1 MSRWLNNGT
10 ESCHQIKVF
19 HVTLRQNAKRW
30 NKILDYCLHI
40 MCKVWLCTNTES
52 RKFDFVEF
60 NIHTI
65 SIVIYRNTIE
75 RIPNISHACRWV
87 SQFCHA
93 RGQLDSEQNTKDIVR
108 TFYYTAA
115 EVNLLLSCQLRCIIC
130 CNRIKEFSRMY
141 LNQFCFHWIG
151 VCSKSTIIQS

>member
-1 MSRWLNNGT
+1 LSKQSLNLLESFMSRWLNNGT

-65 SIVIYRNTIE
+65 SIVIYRNTRE
-75 RIPNISHACRWV
+75 RIPNISHAV
-87 SQFCHA
+87 ECHNFVM
-93 RGQLDSEQNTKDIVR
+93 LVDSLILNRIQKT
-108 TFYYTAA
+108 
-115 EVNLLLSCQLRCIIC
+115 SCAHFTIRLQKWIC
-130 CNRIKEFSRMY
+130 CYPVNWDVSFVVIE
-141 LNQFCFHWIG
+141 
-151 VCSKSTIIQS
+151 